1 MAKKFKTTPFARF
14 FLMIL
19 ILAPL
24 AYVGA
29 AYYNGEDP
37 VKNVKQ
43 AIGIEQAAEQNNSK
57 VTKKAKGKSEVERLR
72 EENKKLKRELQEKN
86 AEIKKLKNR

>member
-1 MAKKFKTTPFARF
+1 MARKFKTTPFARF

-37 VKNVKQ
+37 IQNVKQ
-43 AIGIEQAAEQNNSK
+43 AIGLEQTIDNKDSK
-57 VTKKAKGKSEVERLR
+57 ATKKIKGKSEVERLR
-72 EENKKLKRELQEKN
+72 EENKKLKKELQEKK